1 VSQVL
6 PKNSS
11 NHFLKSLGIKPVGS
25 SKASSLNENELR
37 EQLAAEARAAVQTKL
52 QELKQ
57 KSVEAEKKL
66 AMQEEKMEEMKKMS
80 EITNKALE
88 ENNVLIKR
96 LLSLKN
102 APST

>member
-1 VSQVL
+1 MEALRADPVPEGETGVCSVQVVSQVL

-37 EQLAAEARAAVQTKL
+37 EQLAAEARAIVQTEL

-66 AMQEEKMEEMKKMS
+66 EM
-80 EITNKALE
+80 
-88 ENNVLIKR
+88 
-96 LLSLKN
+96 
-102 APST
+102 